1 MNDWICPLDEID
13 SDIRET
19 VRIAFENGMRPYM
32 SCSGSLKDHD
42 EKGAIPIAGTIELLD
57 SEYIREIMAILIAD
71 PNYSCSIRKQGATLF
86 YDNVIPEG
94 LNFELEFPN
103 VCGDEGEK
111 LSQLFTEVVNGR
123 RSLPEQRETIDVIC
137 DLINQFDDSGV
148 LGAGRVAR
156 ACNILAEMIQDEDMS
171 VFMSLGGPLIPGG
184 MRNIVTKMINEG
196 HVDLI
201 ISSGANITHDL
212 VEAFGGSHY
221 RHEGKDDEE
230 LNEEGIGRIADINVG
245 SDDFTIFEREI
256 IKIFE
261 EISSKKQVVSIQELV
276 YEIGL
281 LVEDENSF
289 VATAARNNIPI
300 FAPGL
305 IDSMTGLQ
313 LWIFSQ
319 DHDFVVDAVAD
330 MHYLSDIVF
339 ESEKVG
345 AVLLGGGL
353 TKHYALA
360 SNVIKGGLDAAIQIT
375 MDRPEAGSLGGA
387 PLEEAKSWAKAKCG
401 SNLASV
407 VGDVTV
413 IFPLIYAA
421 VLDKIKSD

>member
-1 MNDWICPLDEID
+1 MKVNPINVDKSMKVSDLLDE
-13 SDIRET
+13 
-19 VRIAFENGMRPYM
+19 
-32 SCSGSLKDHD
+32 
-42 EKGAIPIAGTIELLD
+42 
-57 SEYIREIMAILIAD
+57 
-71 PNYSCSIRKQGATLF
+71 
-86 YDNVIPEG
+86 
-94 LNFELEFPN
+94 
-103 VCGDEGEK
+103 
-111 LSQLFTEVVNGR
+111 
-123 RSLPEQRETIDVIC
+123 
-137 DLINQFDDSGV
+137 FDRSGV

-156 ACNILAEMIQDEDMS
+156 ACNLLADMISDEDMN

-184 MRNIVTKMINEG
+184 MRNIVTRMINEG
-196 HVDLI
+196 HVGLI
-201 ISSGANITHDL
+201 IASGANITHDL

-245 SDDFTIFEREI
+245 SDDFTIFETEI
-256 IKIFE
+256 TKIFE
-261 EISSKKQVVSIQELV
+261 KISREKSVISIQELL

-289 VATAARNNIPI
+289 VASAARNNVPI

-305 IDSMTGLQ
+305 IDSMMGLQ

-345 AVLLGGGL
+345 AILLGGGL
-353 TKHYALA
+353 TKHYTLA
-360 SNVIKGGLDAAIQIT
+360 SNVIKGGLDSAIQIT

-421 VLDKIKSD
+421 ALDKIEDD

>member
-1 MNDWICPLDEID
+1 MKVNQINVDNDMKII
-13 SDIRET
+13 
-19 VRIAFENGMRPYM
+19 
-32 SCSGSLKDHD
+32 
-42 EKGAIPIAGTIELLD
+42 
-57 SEYIREIMAILIAD
+57 
-71 PNYSCSIRKQGATLF
+71 
-86 YDNVIPEG
+86 
-94 LNFELEFPN
+94 
-103 VCGDEGEK
+103 
-111 LSQLFTEVVNGR
+111 
-123 RSLPEQRETIDVIC
+123 
-137 DLINQFDDSGV
+137 DLINQFDKSGV

-156 ACNILAEMIQDEDMS
+156 ACNILSEMIQDDEMS

-184 MRNIVTKMINEG
+184 MRNIVTQMIKNK
-196 HVDLI
+196 HVDVI

-212 VEAFGGSHY
+212 VEAFGGAHY

-245 SDDFTIFEREI
+245 SDDFTIFETEI

-261 EISSKKQVVSIQELV
+261 KISSEKSHVSIQELLH
-276 YEIGL
+276 EIGL
-281 LVEDENSF
+281 LIDDDNSF
-289 VATAARNNIPI
+289 VSTAARNNVPI

-305 IDSMTGLQ
+305 IDSMMGLQ

-339 ESEKVG
+339 DSPKVG
-345 AVLLGGGL
+345 AILLGGGL
-353 TKHYALA
+353 TKHYTLA

-401 SNLASV
+401 SSLASV

-421 VLDKIKSD
+421 CLDKI

>member
-1 MNDWICPLDEID
+1 MK
-13 SDIRET
+13 
-19 VRIAFENGMRPYM
+19 V
-32 SCSGSLKDHD
+32 
-42 EKGAIPIAGTIELLD
+42 
-57 SEYIREIMAILIAD
+57 
-71 PNYSCSIRKQGATLF
+71 KQI
-86 YDNVIPEG
+86 NVTQDMKI
-94 LNFELEFPN
+94 
-103 VCGDEGEK
+103 
-111 LSQLFTEVVNGR
+111 
-123 RSLPEQRETIDVIC
+123 I

-148 LGAGRVAR
+148 LGAGKVGR
-156 ACNILAEMIQDEDMS
+156 ACNILTEMIRDEDMK

-184 MRNIVTKMINEG
+184 MRNIVTQMIKNG

-201 ISSGANITHDL
+201 VASGANITHDL
-212 VEAFGGSHY
+212 LEAFGGAHY

-245 SDDFTIFEREI
+245 SDDFTVFESEI

-261 EISSKKQVVSIQELV
+261 KISSEKQHVSIQELLH
-276 YEIGL
+276 EIGL
-281 LVEDENSF
+281 LVDDDNSF
-289 VATAARNNIPI
+289 VATAAKNNIPI

-305 IDSMTGLQ
+305 IDSMIGLQ
-313 LWIFSQ
+313 LWIFNQ

-339 ESEKVG
+339 EAEKVG
-345 AVLLGGGL
+345 AILLGGGL
-353 TKHYALA
+353 TKHYTLA

-387 PLEEAKSWAKAKCG
+387 PLEEAKSWAKARCG
-401 SNLASV
+401 SSLASV

-421 VLDKIKSD
+421 ASDMI

>member
-1 MNDWICPLDEID
+1 MKVNPINVENNMSV
-13 SDIRET
+13 SDL
-19 VRIAFENGMRPYM
+19 V
-32 SCSGSLKDHD
+32 D
-42 EKGAIPIAGTIELLD
+42 
-57 SEYIREIMAILIAD
+57 
-71 PNYSCSIRKQGATLF
+71 
-86 YDNVIPEG
+86 
-94 LNFELEFPN
+94 
-103 VCGDEGEK
+103 
-111 LSQLFTEVVNGR
+111 
-123 RSLPEQRETIDVIC
+123 
-137 DLINQFDDSGV
+137 QFDKSGV

-156 ACNILAEMIQDEDMS
+156 ACNILVDMIQDEDTN

-184 MRNIVTKMINEG
+184 MRNIVTRMINED
-196 HVDLI
+196 HVGLI
-201 ISSGANITHDL
+201 VSSGANITHDL
-212 VEAFGGSHY
+212 VEAFGGSHH
-221 RHEGKDDEE
+221 RDEGRDDED
-230 LNEEGIGRIADINVG
+230 LNAEGIGRIADINVG

-256 IKIFE
+256 TKIFE
-261 EISSKKQVVSIQELV
+261 EISSKRKSISIQELLF
-276 YEIGL
+276 EIGL
-281 LVEDENSF
+281 LIDDENSF
-289 VATAARNNIPI
+289 VGAAAKNNVPI

-305 IDSMTGLQ
+305 IDSMMGLQ

-339 ESEKVG
+339 ESKKVG
-345 AVLLGGGL
+345 AILLGGGL
-353 TKHYALA
+353 TKHYTLA

-421 VLDKIKSD
+421 ALDKINGD

>member
-1 MNDWICPLDEID
+1 MKVNQINVEKNMTI
-13 SDIRET
+13 SD
-19 VRIAFENGMRPYM
+19 
-32 SCSGSLKDHD
+32 
-42 EKGAIPIAGTIELLD
+42 LLD
-57 SEYIREIMAILIAD
+57 
-71 PNYSCSIRKQGATLF
+71 
-86 YDNVIPEG
+86 
-94 LNFELEFPN
+94 
-103 VCGDEGEK
+103 
-111 LSQLFTEVVNGR
+111 
-123 RSLPEQRETIDVIC
+123 
-137 DLINQFDDSGV
+137 QFNESGV

-156 ACNILAEMIQDEDMS
+156 ACNILTDMISDEDMS
-171 VFMSLGGPLIPGG
+171 VFLSLGGPLIPGG
-184 MRNIVTKMINEG
+184 MRNIVSKMIKDG

-201 ISSGANITHDL
+201 VSSGANITHDL

-245 SDDFTIFEREI
+245 SDDFTIFETEI

-261 EISSKKQVVSIQELV
+261 KISSEKQSVSIQELLH
-276 YEIGL
+276 EIGL
-281 LVEDENSF
+281 MVDDENSF
-289 VATAARNNIPI
+289 VANAAKNNIPI

-345 AVLLGGGL
+345 AILLGGGL
-353 TKHYALA
+353 TKHYTLA

-387 PLEEAKSWAKAKCG
+387 PLEEAKSWAKARCG
-401 SNLASV
+401 SSLASV

-421 VLDKIKSD
+421 ALDRL

>member
-1 MNDWICPLDEID
+1 MKVNQINVDNDMKII
-13 SDIRET
+13 
-19 VRIAFENGMRPYM
+19 
-32 SCSGSLKDHD
+32 
-42 EKGAIPIAGTIELLD
+42 
-57 SEYIREIMAILIAD
+57 
-71 PNYSCSIRKQGATLF
+71 
-86 YDNVIPEG
+86 
-94 LNFELEFPN
+94 
-103 VCGDEGEK
+103 
-111 LSQLFTEVVNGR
+111 
-123 RSLPEQRETIDVIC
+123 
-137 DLINQFDDSGV
+137 DLINQFDKSGV

-156 ACNILAEMIQDEDMS
+156 ACNILSEMIQDDEMS

-184 MRNIVTKMINEG
+184 MRNIVTQMIKNK
-196 HVDLI
+196 HVDVI

-212 VEAFGGSHY
+212 VEAFGGAHY

-245 SDDFTIFEREI
+245 SDDFTIFETEI

-261 EISSKKQVVSIQELV
+261 KISSEKSHVSIQELLH
-276 YEIGL
+276 EIGL
-281 LVEDENSF
+281 LIDDDNSF
-289 VATAARNNIPI
+289 VATAARNNVPI

-305 IDSMTGLQ
+305 IDSMMGLQ

-339 ESEKVG
+339 DSPKVG
-345 AVLLGGGL
+345 AILLGGGL
-353 TKHYALA
+353 TKHYTLA

-401 SNLASV
+401 SSLASV

-421 VLDKIKSD
+421 CLDKI

>member
-1 MNDWICPLDEID
+1 MKVNPINVTNDMKII
-13 SDIRET
+13 
-19 VRIAFENGMRPYM
+19 
-32 SCSGSLKDHD
+32 
-42 EKGAIPIAGTIELLD
+42 
-57 SEYIREIMAILIAD
+57 
-71 PNYSCSIRKQGATLF
+71 
-86 YDNVIPEG
+86 
-94 LNFELEFPN
+94 
-103 VCGDEGEK
+103 
-111 LSQLFTEVVNGR
+111 
-123 RSLPEQRETIDVIC
+123 
-137 DLINQFDDSGV
+137 DLINQFDSSGV
-148 LGAGRVAR
+148 LGAGRVSR
-156 ACNILAEMIQDEDMS
+156 ACNILADMIQDRDMN

-184 MRNIVTKMINEG
+184 MRNIVTNMINEG

-201 ISSGANITHDL
+201 VSSGANITHDL

-221 RHEGKDDEE
+221 RHEGRDDED
-230 LNEEGIGRIADINVG
+230 LNADGIGRIADINVG
-245 SDDFTIFEREI
+245 ADDFTIFETEI

-261 EISSKKQVVSIQELV
+261 KIASEKKNISIQELLF
-276 YEIGL
+276 EIGL
-281 LVEDENSF
+281 LIDDENSF
-289 VATAARNNIPI
+289 LAAAARNNVPI

-305 IDSMTGLQ
+305 IDSMMGLQ
-313 LWIFSQ
+313 LWIFNQ

-353 TKHYALA
+353 TKHYTLA
-360 SNVIKGGLDAAIQIT
+360 SNVIKGGLDSAIQIT

-413 IFPLIYAA
+413 IFPLIYAGA
-421 VLDKIKSD
+421 LDKINGD

>member
-1 MNDWICPLDEID
+1 MKVNQINVT
-13 SDIRET
+13 SDMKI
-19 VRIAFENGMRPYM
+19 
-32 SCSGSLKDHD
+32 S
-42 EKGAIPIAGTIELLD
+42 
-57 SEYIREIMAILIAD
+57 
-71 PNYSCSIRKQGATLF
+71 
-86 YDNVIPEG
+86 
-94 LNFELEFPN
+94 
-103 VCGDEGEK
+103 
-111 LSQLFTEVVNGR
+111 
-123 RSLPEQRETIDVIC
+123 
-137 DLINQFDDSGV
+137 DLISQFDQSGV

-156 ACNILAEMIQDEDMS
+156 ACNILADMIQDEDMK

-184 MRNIVTKMINEG
+184 MRNIVAKMINDG

-201 ISSGANITHDL
+201 VSSGANITHDL

-245 SDDFTIFEREI
+245 SDDFTIFETEI
-256 IKIFE
+256 TKIFE
-261 EISSKKQVVSIQELV
+261 QIASERQSISIQELLH
-276 YEIGL
+276 EIGL

-289 VATAARNNIPI
+289 VATAARNNVPI

-305 IDSMTGLQ
+305 IDSMMGLQ
-313 LWIFSQ
+313 LWIFNQ

-339 ESEKVG
+339 EAEKVG
-345 AVLLGGGL
+345 AILLGGGL
-353 TKHYALA
+353 TKHYTLA

-387 PLEEAKSWAKAKCG
+387 PLEEAKSWAKARCG
-401 SNLASV
+401 SSLASV
-407 VGDVTV
+407 VGDVTI

-421 VLDKIKSD
+421 ALDKLDGD

>member
-1 MNDWICPLDEID
+1 MKVNQINI
-13 SDIRET
+13 T
-19 VRIAFENGMRPYM
+19 
-32 SCSGSLKDHD
+32 
-42 EKGAIPIAGTIELLD
+42 
-57 SEYIREIMAILIAD
+57 
-71 PNYSCSIRKQGATLF
+71 
-86 YDNVIPEG
+86 
-94 LNFELEFPN
+94 
-103 VCGDEGEK
+103 GDMK
-111 LSQLFTEVVNGR
+111 IS
-123 RSLPEQRETIDVIC
+123 
-137 DLINQFDDSGV
+137 DLINQFDQSGV

-156 ACNILAEMIQDEDMS
+156 ACSILTDMIQDEDMK

-184 MRNIVTKMINEG
+184 MRNIVTKMIDEG

-201 ISSGANITHDL
+201 VSSGANITHDL

-221 RHEGKDDEE
+221 RHEGKDDEK

-245 SDDFTIFEREI
+245 SDDFTVFESEI
-256 IKIFE
+256 TKIFE
-261 EISSKKQVVSIQELV
+261 KIADEKKSVSIQELLF
-276 YEIGL
+276 EIGL

-289 VATAARNNIPI
+289 VATAARNNVPI

-305 IDSMTGLQ
+305 IDSMMGLQ
-313 LWIFSQ
+313 LWIFNQ

-339 ESEKVG
+339 ESKKVG
-345 AVLLGGGL
+345 AILLGGGL
-353 TKHYALA
+353 TKHYTLA

-387 PLEEAKSWAKAKCG
+387 PLEEAKSWAKARCG
-401 SNLASV
+401 SSLASV

-421 VLDKIKSD
+421 ALDKIRSQ

>member
-1 MNDWICPLDEID
+1 MRVNQINVT
-13 SDIRET
+13 SD
-19 VRIAFENGMRPYM
+19 M
-32 SCSGSLKDHD
+32 SIS
-42 EKGAIPIAGTIELLD
+42 
-57 SEYIREIMAILIAD
+57 
-71 PNYSCSIRKQGATLF
+71 
-86 YDNVIPEG
+86 
-94 LNFELEFPN
+94 
-103 VCGDEGEK
+103 
-111 LSQLFTEVVNGR
+111 
-123 RSLPEQRETIDVIC
+123 
-137 DLINQFDDSGV
+137 DLVSQFDQSGV

-156 ACNILAEMIQDEDMS
+156 ASNILADMISDEDMK

-184 MRNIVTKMINEG
+184 MRNIVTQMIRSG

-201 ISSGANITHDL
+201 VSSGANITHDL
-212 VEAFGGSHY
+212 LEAFGGAHY

-245 SDDFTIFEREI
+245 SDDFTIFENEI
-256 IKIFE
+256 TRIFE
-261 EISSKKQVVSIQELV
+261 EISFKKQHISIQELLH
-276 YEIGL
+276 EIGL
-281 LVEDENSF
+281 LVDDENSF
-289 VATAARNNIPI
+289 VATAARNNVPI

-305 IDSMTGLQ
+305 IDSMMGLQ

-339 ESEKVG
+339 EAEKVG

-353 TKHYALA
+353 TKHYTLA

-387 PLEEAKSWAKAKCG
+387 PLEEAKSWAKARCG
-401 SNLASV
+401 SSLASV

-413 IFPLIYAA
+413 IFPLIYAS
-421 VLDKIKSD
+421 VLDKINSD

>member
-1 MNDWICPLDEID
+1 MKVNQINVT
-13 SDIRET
+13 SDMKI
-19 VRIAFENGMRPYM
+19 
-32 SCSGSLKDHD
+32 S
-42 EKGAIPIAGTIELLD
+42 
-57 SEYIREIMAILIAD
+57 
-71 PNYSCSIRKQGATLF
+71 
-86 YDNVIPEG
+86 
-94 LNFELEFPN
+94 
-103 VCGDEGEK
+103 
-111 LSQLFTEVVNGR
+111 
-123 RSLPEQRETIDVIC
+123 
-137 DLINQFDDSGV
+137 DLISQFDQSGV

-156 ACNILAEMIQDEDMS
+156 ACNILADMIQDEDMK

-184 MRNIVTKMINEG
+184 MRNIVTKMINDG

-201 ISSGANITHDL
+201 VSSGANITHDL

-245 SDDFTIFEREI
+245 SDDFTIFETEI
-256 IKIFE
+256 TKIFE
-261 EISSKKQVVSIQELV
+261 RIASERQYISIQELLH
-276 YEIGL
+276 EIGL

-289 VATAARNNIPI
+289 VATAARNNVPI

-305 IDSMTGLQ
+305 IDSMMGLQ
-313 LWIFSQ
+313 LWIFNQ

-339 ESEKVG
+339 EAEKVG
-345 AVLLGGGL
+345 AILLGGGL
-353 TKHYALA
+353 TKHYTLA

-387 PLEEAKSWAKAKCG
+387 PLEEAKSWAKARCG
-401 SNLASV
+401 SSLASV
-407 VGDVTV
+407 VGDVTI

-421 VLDKIKSD
+421 ALDKLDGD

>member
-1 MNDWICPLDEID
+1 MKVRQIDVD
-13 SDIRET
+13 SDMK
-19 VRIAFENGMRPYM
+19 V
-32 SCSGSLKDHD
+32 S
-42 EKGAIPIAGTIELLD
+42 
-57 SEYIREIMAILIAD
+57 
-71 PNYSCSIRKQGATLF
+71 
-86 YDNVIPEG
+86 
-94 LNFELEFPN
+94 
-103 VCGDEGEK
+103 
-111 LSQLFTEVVNGR
+111 
-123 RSLPEQRETIDVIC
+123 
-137 DLINQFDDSGV
+137 DLVDQFDKSGV

-156 ACNILAEMIQDEDMS
+156 ACNIMVDMIQDEDMN

-184 MRNIVTKMINEG
+184 MRNIVAKMINNG
-196 HVDLI
+196 HVGLI
-201 ISSGANITHDL
+201 VSSGANITHDL
-212 VEAFGGSHY
+212 VEAFGGAHY
-221 RHEGKDDEE
+221 QHEGRDDED
-230 LNEEGIGRIADINVG
+230 LNADGIGRIADINVG
-245 SDDFTIFEREI
+245 SDDFTIFESEI
-256 IKIFE
+256 TGIFE
-261 EISSKKQVVSIQELV
+261 EISKEKKVISNQELLF
-276 YEIGL
+276 EIGL
-281 LVEDENSF
+281 RIEDENSF
-289 VATAARNNIPI
+289 VASAARNNVPI

-305 IDSMTGLQ
+305 IDSMMGLQ

-345 AVLLGGGL
+345 AILLGGGL
-353 TKHYALA
+353 TKHYTLA

-421 VLDKIKSD
+421 ALDKINRD

>member
-1 MNDWICPLDEID
+1 MKVNQINVSKDMKV
-13 SDIRET
+13 SD
-19 VRIAFENGMRPYM
+19 
-32 SCSGSLKDHD
+32 L
-42 EKGAIPIAGTIELLD
+42 
-57 SEYIREIMAILIAD
+57 
-71 PNYSCSIRKQGATLF
+71 
-86 YDNVIPEG
+86 
-94 LNFELEFPN
+94 
-103 VCGDEGEK
+103 
-111 LSQLFTEVVNGR
+111 LSQ
-123 RSLPEQRETIDVIC
+123 
-137 DLINQFDDSGV
+137 FDKSGV
-148 LGAGRVAR
+148 LGAGRVSR
-156 ACNILAEMIQDEDMS
+156 ACNILADMINDEDMS

-184 MRNIVTKMINEG
+184 MRNIVSKMINDG
-196 HVDLI
+196 HVNLI
-201 ISSGANITHDL
+201 VSSGANITHDL

-221 RHEGKDDEE
+221 QHEGKDDEE
-230 LNEEGIGRIADINVG
+230 LNADGIGRIADINVG

-256 IKIFE
+256 TKIFE
-261 EISSKKQVVSIQELV
+261 KISGEKKQVSIQELL

-281 LVEDENSF
+281 LIEDENSF
-289 VATAARNNIPI
+289 VACAARNKIPI

-305 IDSMTGLQ
+305 IDSMMGLQ
-313 LWIFSQ
+313 LWIFNQ

-353 TKHYALA
+353 TKHYTLA

-387 PLEEAKSWAKAKCG
+387 PLEEAKSWAKARCG
-401 SNLASV
+401 SSLASV

-421 VLDKIKSD
+421 ALDKIDSD

>member
-1 MNDWICPLDEID
+1 MKVNSINVTKDMKV
-13 SDIRET
+13 SDL
-19 VRIAFENGMRPYM
+19 VN
-32 SCSGSLKDHD
+32 
-42 EKGAIPIAGTIELLD
+42 
-57 SEYIREIMAILIAD
+57 
-71 PNYSCSIRKQGATLF
+71 
-86 YDNVIPEG
+86 
-94 LNFELEFPN
+94 EF
-103 VCGDEGEK
+103 DK
-111 LSQLFTEVVNGR
+111 
-123 RSLPEQRETIDVIC
+123 
-137 DLINQFDDSGV
+137 SGV
-148 LGAGRVAR
+148 LGAGRVGR
-156 ACNILAEMIQDEDMS
+156 ACNILTDMIQDEDMK

-184 MRNIVTKMINEG
+184 MRNIVTQMIENH

-201 ISSGANITHDL
+201 VSSGANITHDL

-221 RHEGKDDEE
+221 RHEGRDDEE
-230 LNEEGIGRIADINVG
+230 LNEDGIGRIADINVG
-245 SDDFTIFEREI
+245 SDDFSIFETEI

-261 EISSKKQVVSIQELV
+261 KISSNRSHISIQELL

-281 LVEDENSF
+281 LVDDENLF
-289 VATAARNNIPI
+289 VGAAAKNNVPI

-305 IDSMTGLQ
+305 IDSMMGLQ
-313 LWIFSQ
+313 LWIFNQ

-339 ESEKVG
+339 EAERVG

-353 TKHYALA
+353 TKHYTLA

-375 MDRPEAGSLGGA
+375 LDRPEAGSLGGA

-401 SNLASV
+401 SSLASV

-421 VLDKIKSD
+421 CLDKISSD

>member
-1 MNDWICPLDEID
+1 MKVNQINVDNDMKII
-13 SDIRET
+13 
-19 VRIAFENGMRPYM
+19 
-32 SCSGSLKDHD
+32 
-42 EKGAIPIAGTIELLD
+42 
-57 SEYIREIMAILIAD
+57 
-71 PNYSCSIRKQGATLF
+71 
-86 YDNVIPEG
+86 
-94 LNFELEFPN
+94 
-103 VCGDEGEK
+103 
-111 LSQLFTEVVNGR
+111 
-123 RSLPEQRETIDVIC
+123 
-137 DLINQFDDSGV
+137 DLINQFDESGV

-156 ACNILAEMIQDEDMS
+156 ACNILSEMIQDDEMS

-184 MRNIVTKMINEG
+184 MRNIVTQMIKNK
-196 HVDLI
+196 HVDVI

-212 VEAFGGSHY
+212 VEAFGGAHY

-245 SDDFTIFEREI
+245 SDDFTIFETEI

-261 EISSKKQVVSIQELV
+261 KISSEKSHVSIQELLH
-276 YEIGL
+276 EIGL
-281 LVEDENSF
+281 LVDDDNSF
-289 VATAARNNIPI
+289 VATAARNNVPI

-305 IDSMTGLQ
+305 IDSMMGLQ

-319 DHDFVVDAVAD
+319 DHDFMVDAVAD

-339 ESEKVG
+339 DSPKVG
-345 AVLLGGGL
+345 AILLGGGL
-353 TKHYALA
+353 TKHYTLA

-401 SNLASV
+401 SSLASV

-421 VLDKIKSD
+421 CLDKI

>member
-1 MNDWICPLDEID
+1 M
-13 SDIRET
+13 
-19 VRIAFENGMRPYM
+19 
-32 SCSGSLKDHD
+32 K
-42 EKGAIPIAGTIELLD
+42 
-57 SEYIREIMAILIAD
+57 
-71 PNYSCSIRKQGATLF
+71 
-86 YDNVIPEG
+86 
-94 LNFELEFPN
+94 
-103 VCGDEGEK
+103 
-111 LSQLFTEVVNGR
+111 VN
-123 RSLPEQRETIDVIC
+123 QIDVDMSMKII
-137 DLINQFDDSGV
+137 DLINQFDQSGV

-156 ACNILAEMIQDEDMS
+156 ATNILADMIQDDDMS

-196 HVDLI
+196 QVDLI
-201 ISSGANITHDL
+201 VASGANITHDL

-230 LNEEGIGRIADINVG
+230 LNEDGIGRIADINVG
-245 SDDFTIFEREI
+245 SDDFTIFETEI

-261 EISSKKQVVSIQELV
+261 NISSKKKVVSIQELL

-281 LVEDENSF
+281 MVDDEKSF
-289 VATAARNNIPI
+289 VAAAARNDIPI

-305 IDSMTGLQ
+305 IDSMMGLQ
-313 LWIFSQ
+313 LWIFNQ
-319 DHDFVVDAVAD
+319 DHDFTVDAVAD
-330 MHYLSDIVF
+330 MNYLSDIVF

-345 AVLLGGGL
+345 AILLGGGL
-353 TKHYALA
+353 TKHYTLA

-401 SNLASV
+401 SSLASV

-413 IFPLIYAA
+413 MFPLIYAA
-421 VLDKIKSD
+421 ALDKIEGD